1 MAVQN
6 QYMIVSSAIRIANA
20 SELPHHVRLTAFLD
34 LIAEAFHCVSA
45 TIYLAGGGEK
55 PSLHRKISPLLP
67 NGISDCN
74 IPFGKGVAGKCAAKG
89 KLLRRT
95 AASLHPDES
104 HTGSER
110 HVDAYPITDGERFLG
125 VLSLGFRDLPAPSS
139 DDSELLQV
147 LLTEATGVI
156 RCKLALDD
164 MNKQLEEH
172 AFLYRI
178 SKAMLSTI
186 KLNRLVH
193 LILSAL
199 TSGNPPLFDRAMLF
213 LANERTETL
222 QGMTGSARTEAT
234 ETDAGTPAAPMPDI
248 LNIAD
253 DDIASLQQTEFCQLV
268 KETRLPLDSSRNHIS
283 RAVLDRELVYV
294 DNPRRNH
301 PIDRPFNRRF
311 GGTPFAVAPL
321 IAHEQVIGAI
331 IVDHSA
337 SGRPIT
343 TGELN
348 LLQLFTN
355 QAGMAAENSILY
367 NRLEET
373 NRNLHDIQARLLQGE
388 KLAAIGKMAAGVAHE
403 LKNPLVSVGGF
414 AGRLKKKLPAESEEW
429 QYADLITREVHHLE
443 TMLTD
448 ILYFSKKTTICY
460 AKCSINQ
467 VIDDALAVVT
477 IPLEEKSI
485 KVNKLLA
492 SRLPSVLGDYQQLRH
507 VFINL
512 FSNANDVMEPGG
524 ILEIESAP
532 AKINDNR
539 AVSVRVADTG
549 AGILKEHIHTLFSPF
564 FTTKEKGTGLG
575 LSIAHKIIT
584 THGGKIEVTNRKAG
598 GAEFT
603 VTIPVSP

>member
-6 QYMIVSSAIRIANA
+6 QYKIVSSAIRIANA
-20 SELPHHVRLTAFLD
+20 SDQPHYARLTALLN
-34 LIAEAFHCVSA
+34 LIAESFHCASA
-45 TIYLAGGGEK
+45 TIYLANGGGQRTIN
-55 PSLHRKISPLLP
+55 RKISPLIP
-67 NGISDCN
+67 GGISYCD
-74 IPFGKGVAGKCAAKG
+74 IPFGKGAAGKCAATAKHV
-89 KLLRRT
+89 RRT
-95 AASLHPDES
+95 ASSLLPDES
-104 HTGSER
+104 STGTEHHMDS
-110 HVDAYPITDGERFLG
+110 YPITDGERLIG
-125 VLSLGFRDLPAPSS
+125 VLSLGFRDTSSLSS

-147 LLTEATGVI
+147 LLTEAAGVI

-178 SKAMLSTI
+178 SNAMLSTI

-199 TSGNPPLFDRAMLF
+199 TSGAPPLFDRAMLF

-222 QGMTGSARTEAT
+222 QGMTGMARTGWIAPLP
-234 ETDAGTPAAPMPDI
+234 DGPAAPMSDI

-253 DDIASLQQTEFCQLV
+253 EEIASLQQTEFCQLV
-268 KETRLPLDSSRNHIS
+268 KETRLPLDSSRNQIS
-283 RAVLDRELVYV
+283 RAVLARELVYV
-294 DNPRRNH
+294 ENPRRNH
-301 PIDRPFNRRF
+301 PIDRAFNRKF
-311 GGTPFAVAPL
+311 GSTPFAVAPL

-331 IVDHSA
+331 VVDHSA
-337 SGRPIT
+337 SGRPLT
-343 TGELN
+343 PGELN
-348 LLQLFTN
+348 MLQLFAN

-414 AGRLKKKLPAESEEW
+414 ARRLKKRLPAESEEW

-443 TMLTD
+443 KMLTD

-460 AKCSINQ
+460 ARCSINQ
-467 VIDDALAVVT
+467 IIEDALAVVA
-477 IPLEEKSI
+477 IPLEEKGIRVS
-485 KVNKLLA
+485 KLLA

-524 ILEIESAP
+524 ILEIESGP
-532 AKINDNR
+532 AQINGNR

-549 AGILKEHIHTLFSPF
+549 AGILLEHIHTLFSPF

-575 LSIAHKIIT
+575 LAIAHKIIT
-584 THGGKIEVTNRKAG
+584 THSGRIDVTNRKAG